1 MLCDICKKAE
11 ATVHLTQIVDGKM
24 LKVDL
29 CESCAK
35 EKGVQEA
42 AGFSLANLLV
52 ELGGGE
58 ESRVEAPG
66 VQCPVCGFTQAD
78 FKKTGRLGCS
88 ACWETFE
95 PALASLL
102 KAMHKGDHHVGKVP
116 TKAEHTVALN
126 GKMQELAEQLEKAVR
141 EEKYEDAAQIRDQ
154 IREMEAKWKKTVGA
168 APSTE

>member
-52 ELGGGE
+52 ELGAGE
-58 ESRVEAPG
+58 ESRVESPG

-116 TKAEHTVALN
+116 VKAEHTLALN

-168 APSTE
+168 ARATE

>member
-1 MLCDICKKAE
+1 MLCDICKKSE

-116 TKAEHTVALN
+116 AKAEHTLALN

-168 APSTE
+168 SRSTE

>member
-1 MLCDICKKAE
+1 MLCDICKKTE

-29 CESCAK
+29 CESCAR

-42 AGFSLANLLV
+42 AGFSLAKLLAG
-52 ELGGGE
+52 LGAGE
-58 ESRVEAPG
+58 ESRVEAAGP
-66 VQCPVCGFTQAD
+66 QCPVCGFTQAD

-95 PALASLL
+95 PTLGSLL
-102 KAMHKGDHHVGKVP
+102 RAMHKGDHHVGKVP
-116 TKAEHTVALN
+116 LRAAHTLALSN
-126 GKMQELAEQLEKAVR
+126 KMQELAEQLEKAVR

-154 IREMEAKWKKTVGA
+154 IREMEAKSKKA
-168 APSTE
+168 ADTTRSAG

>member
-52 ELGGGE
+52 ELGAGE

-168 APSTE
+168 APATE

>member
-1 MLCDICKKAE
+1 MLCDICKKTE

-42 AGFSLANLLV
+42 AGFSLANLLAG
-52 ELGGGE
+52 LGAGE
-58 ESRVEAPG
+58 ESRVEAAG
-66 VQCPVCGFTQAD
+66 AQCPVCGFTQAD

-88 ACWETFE
+88 ACWEAFE
-95 PALASLL
+95 SSLRSLL

-116 TKAEHTVALN
+116 VRAAHTQAVSN
-126 GKMQELAEQLEKAVR
+126 QMQQLTEQLETAVR

-154 IREMEAKWKKTVGA
+154 IRELEAKWKKA
-168 APSTE
+168 ADTTRSAE